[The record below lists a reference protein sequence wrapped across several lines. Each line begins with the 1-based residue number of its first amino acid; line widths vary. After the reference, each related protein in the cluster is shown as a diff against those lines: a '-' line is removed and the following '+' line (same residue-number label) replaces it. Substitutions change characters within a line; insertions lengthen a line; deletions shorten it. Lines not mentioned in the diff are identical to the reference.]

1 MWDDTIFVLM
11 WPPSLT
17 SQNVL
22 QAHPGVA
29 APKLHALYSAII
41 LLGMDSLHGPH
52 LVHLS
57 VDAHAACLHILVARS
72 SACRKPVW
80 DPAFSSVVV
89 HLGMELPSHAGTLD
103 DPPDCFLQELHYF
116 TFMPDMH
123 EGVSFSA
130 SSLMCVSF
138 HGFIVLVLGV
148 QRHLIMVVICIL
160 LMATA
165 AEHIF
170 WCFLTTGRSL
180 QNCVF
185 RSFAHF
191 KLGCFFFLVEW

>member
-1 MWDDTIFVLM
+1 MPGGRHKCVNHWHQLHSSSSHHHSLLPSFCHKQKLYHEAKSAPSPLCLDPPTSGLPSVPAHLAVLGISCMWDDTIFVLT

-80 DPAFSSVVV
+80 DPAFGSVVV
-89 HLGMELPSHAGTLD
+89 TWGWNCQVTQGPLTIRQTVSYRSCSISHS
-103 DPPDCFLQELHYF
+103 CQIC
-116 TFMPDMH
+116 MR
-123 EGVSFSA
+123 VSA
-130 SSLMCVSF
+130 SL
-138 HGFIVLVLGV
+138 HP
-148 QRHLIMVVICIL
+148 H
-160 LMATA
+160 
-165 AEHIF
+165 
-170 WCFLTTGRSL
+170 
-180 QNCVF
+180 
-185 RSFAHF
+185 
-191 KLGCFFFLVEW
+191 